1 MYVYQIVHWPSQ
13 RAIPKCF
20 FELRTVALIFIKKK
34 KKKRKK
40 LEGLT
45 YQRVQD
51 GCITCWIGRLALVAE
66 AWIQITALFLND

>member
-34 KKKRKK
+34 KRKERKK
-40 LEGLT
+40 FHSQNTLKRMI
-45 YQRVQD
+45 YP
-51 GCITCWIGRLALVAE
+51 CAALPGSY
-66 AWIQITALFLND
+66 F

>member
-34 KKKRKK
+34 KKKEIPQSEY
-40 LEGLT
+40 LEKNDLSMCCLT
-45 YQRVQD
+45 WQ
-51 GCITCWIGRLALVAE
+51 
-66 AWIQITALFLND
+66 LFLTM

>member
-40 LEGLT
+40 EIPQSEYLEKNDLSMCCLT
-45 YQRVQD
+45 WQ
-51 GCITCWIGRLALVAE
+51 
-66 AWIQITALFLND
+66 LFLTM